1 MRVVETTDFTGR
13 PSQEGLTGNQTNIP
27 DEESTMQAAEQE
39 QITIPEIGAVWPGQG
54 GIYAGFMPAR
64 NGSEGYHL
72 ILGEELARAEW
83 GQYGE
88 ESPAT
93 SLIDGRAN
101 TLALVNADGEYP
113 AAIAAYEHIA
123 EGHGDFYLPAAA
135 ELYEIWL
142 NLNGKLSGWVWSSS
156 QRSANNAFIT
166 YFGGGTQGFNA
177 KYDELRVRPVRRFI
191 Q

>member
-1 MRVVETTDFTGR
+1 MNA
-13 PSQEGLTGNQTNIP
+13 QQ
-27 DEESTMQAAEQE
+27 
-39 QITIPEIGAVWPGQG
+39 QIVTPEIGAVWPGQG
-54 GIYAGFMPAR
+54 GIYAGFIPAR
-64 NGSEGYHL
+64 NGAEGYHL

-101 TLALVNADGEYP
+101 TLALIESGGEYP
-113 AAIAAYEHIA
+113 AAIAAHKHEA
-123 EGHGDFYLPAAA
+123 DGHADFYLPAAA

-156 QRSANNAFIT
+156 QRSANFAF
-166 YFGGGTQGFNA
+166 YMLFVDGFQTVND
-177 KYDELRVRPVRRFI
+177 KDYELRVRPVRRFI

>member
-1 MRVVETTDFTGR
+1 
-13 PSQEGLTGNQTNIP
+13 
-27 DEESTMQAAEQE
+27 MQAAEQE

-54 GIYAGFMPAR
+54 GIYAGFIPAR
-64 NGSEGYHL
+64 NGAEGYHL
-72 ILGEELARAEW
+72 ILGDELERAEW
-83 GQYGE
+83 GQYGD

-101 TLALVNADGEYP
+101 TEALVNADGEYP

-142 NLNGKLSGWVWSSS
+142 NLNGKLAGWVWSSS
-156 QRSANNAFIT
+156 KRSADYAFRLHFVDGHQD
-166 YFGGGTQGFNA
+166 YGGKGF
-177 KYDELRVRPVRRFI
+177 ELRVRPVRRFI

>member
-1 MRVVETTDFTGR
+1 
-13 PSQEGLTGNQTNIP
+13 
-27 DEESTMQAAEQE
+27 MQAAEQE

-64 NGSEGYHL
+64 KGAEGYHL

-83 GQYGE
+83 GQYGD

-101 TLALVNADGEYP
+101 TLALIESGDDHP
-113 AAIAAYEHIA
+113 AAIAAHKHEA
-123 EGHGDFYLPAAA
+123 DGHADFYLPAAA

-142 NLNGKLSGWVWSSS
+142 NLSGKLSGWVWSSS
-156 QRSANNAFIT
+156 QRSAYLAF
-166 YFGGGTQGFNA
+166 FMVFDGGYQSYGVKLT
-177 KYDELRVRPVRRFI
+177 ELRVRPVRRFI

>member
-1 MRVVETTDFTGR
+1 
-13 PSQEGLTGNQTNIP
+13 
-27 DEESTMQAAEQE
+27 MQAADKA

-72 ILGEELARAEW
+72 ILGDELERAEW
-83 GQYGE
+83 GQYGD

-101 TLALVNADGEYP
+101 TLALIESGSEYP
-113 AAIAAYEHIA
+113 AAVAAHKHEA
-123 EGHGDFYLPAAA
+123 DGHTDFYLPAAA

-142 NLNGKLSGWVWSSS
+142 NLNGKFAGWVWSSS
-156 QRSANNAFIT
+156 QRSADYAF
-166 YFGGGTQGFNA
+166 GMGFVDGLQDSLG
-177 KYDELRVRPVRRFI
+177 KGYELRVRPVRRFI

>member
-1 MRVVETTDFTGR
+1 
-13 PSQEGLTGNQTNIP
+13 
-27 DEESTMQAAEQE
+27 MQAAEKA
-39 QITIPEIGAVWPGQG
+39 QITIPKIGAVWPGQG
-54 GIYAGFMPAR
+54 GIYAGFIPAR
-64 NGSEGYHL
+64 NGVEGYHL
-72 ILGEELARAEW
+72 ILGDELERAEW
-83 GQYGE
+83 GQYGD

-101 TLALVNADGEYP
+101 TEALVNADGEYP

-123 EGHGDFYLPAAA
+123 EGHGDFYLPAVA

-156 QRSANNAFIT
+156 QRSAYGAF
-166 YFGGGTQGFNA
+166 YMGFDDGGQDGTA
-177 KYDELRVRPVRRFI
+177 KGSVLRVRPVRRFI